1 MWRRRVQGV
10 SQDVSKTSPAIQA
23 TAVEAITSELK
34 ALNAS
39 LLLKQLQRGVILQVA
54 QACRKR
60 WQLGNHTLRM
70 VSDFSLL
77 GPLWFVNISI
87 SITFWTSPSTVND
100 CLDADYP
107 SIYVQIVT
115 LTIVSCSVHC
125 RSIHCWG
132 CSLPDKLSKPRI
144 FYRAYTENQVAEY
157 KYQPLSDAFW

>member
-39 LLLKQLQRGVILQVA
+39 LLLKQLQRGVILQVT

-115 LTIVSCSVHC
+115 LTIVSFQSTAGQ
-125 RSIHCWG
+125 SIAEAVAYQTNYQSHVFFTE
-132 CSLPDKLSKPRI
+132 LIVRI
-144 FYRAYTENQVAEY
+144 
-157 KYQPLSDAFW
+157 K